1 MRSTVSSCLALIL
14 LASACA
20 SGSGG
25 AGASTSPTSETNTG
39 AATTAKRRVGSSRN
53 VITAEE
59 LASAHV
65 STVYEAIE
73 RLRPHFLQTH
83 GAVSM
88 QDMTADILVY
98 MDNVRLGGVDVLRRV
113 EPGQV
118 QEVRYVNAKDATT
131 RYGTGHGGGV
141 IEVTSKGTENR

>member
-14 LASACA
+14 FASACA
-20 SGSGG
+20 SGGG
-25 AGASTSPTSETNTG
+25 STSTTAETNTG
-39 AATTAKRRVGSSRN
+39 TATTAKRKGGSSRS

-59 LASAHV
+59 LARANAL
-65 STVYEAIE
+65 TVYEAVE
-73 RLRPHFLQTH
+73 RLRPQFLQTH

-98 MDNVRLGGVDVLRRV
+98 MDDVRVGGIDVLRRI

-118 QEVRYVNAKDATT
+118 QEIRYVNAKDATT

-141 IEVTSKGTENR
+141 IEVTSKGSRSR